1 MGAEFRDS
9 RRMELGISI
18 LSDFEAVWVQHV
30 TGSNARM
37 WYLKHFEVCLRHVE
51 AVMTP
56 TGPDNGH
63 ITRLERPK
71 MCHIVILLVRKRPF
85 SAVGWEKN
93 RKST

>member
-30 TGSNARM
+30 TGSNARR
-37 WYLKHFEVCLRHVE
+37 WYLKHFWVCSRHFE
-51 AVMTP
+51 AVMAP

-71 MCHIVILLVRKRPF
+71 MCHIVPNSGFGRF
-85 SAVGWEKN
+85 
-93 RKST
+93 

>member
-30 TGSNARM
+30 TGSNARR
-37 WYLKHFEVCLRHVE
+37 WYLKLFWVCLGHFE
-51 AVMTP
+51 AVMSP

-63 ITRLERPK
+63 ITRPGRPN
-71 MCHIVILLVRKRPF
+71 MCHIVPYSGFERF
-85 SAVGWEKN
+85 
-93 RKST
+93 